1 MCDRESMACCV
12 RGEKREIVPCA
23 MRLVKRWCVRRKS
36 FSASACAQA
45 TPRMRRSQPTHPSD
59 APARS
64 SRHHRRR
71 DDRDDDRRRRHSG
84 SSRDA
89 KRESVGT
96 TCMRIARQR
105 HCYVALL
112 LGSVLVNMLQ
122 LMAFFASRPT
132 NGAQHFTFKER
143 ARTSLRMLLGTVSSL
158 YTHEPVDSNVEGA
171 SPALAG
177 PSTYAIAPALPSHT
191 ASASMLSIHDVQLAA
206 APAQPLPLRHPTY
219 RIAFTVPWIGKSFP
233 SWFPYFLSSCRRS
246 AFLADWLIFH
256 EGAQMPVCH
265 TRTPAPAMPHTD
277 ALRELDHPS
286 LPPATA
292 SARHR
297 LSSTARAC
305 CTSHGNR
312 LPMRCPPTSF
322 STTWARTA
330 LGASL
335 GPASRRPLASLT
347 PARSRRWSSSSRS
360 PSVSLRIL

>member
-277 ALRELDHPS
+277 SSPSHATHGLQPQPCHTRTPAPAMPHTDALRQLDHPS

-297 LSSTARAC
+297 FRPPPLPPATASHRPRA
-305 CTSHGNR
+305 R
-312 LPMRCPPTSF
+312 V
-322 STTWARTA
+322 A
-330 LGASL
+330 
-335 GPASRRPLASLT
+335 PLMAT
-347 PARSRRWSSSSRS
+347 GCR
-360 PSVSLRIL
+360 